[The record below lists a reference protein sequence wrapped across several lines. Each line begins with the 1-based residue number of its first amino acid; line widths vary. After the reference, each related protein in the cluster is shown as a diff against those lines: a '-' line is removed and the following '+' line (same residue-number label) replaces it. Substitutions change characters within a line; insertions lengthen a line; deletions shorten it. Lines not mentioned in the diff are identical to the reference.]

1 MWDFLDKM
9 NYNLL
14 YSFADNIAG
23 NTTYNMWNSKDEYEQ
38 KQNILY
44 LIWFIYR
51 YILGCETLEEALKLD
66 GIAILSYFNLYTTC
80 FTRGQ
85 IFLGGGELKICL
97 SRKNDVQIIL
107 EILYN
112 RYGFLEQLDCFYRHQ
127 KNKKDRRSEK
137 CLMLREMYITLR
149 GNETRAK

>member
-14 YSFADNIAG
+14 YCFADNVAG
-23 NTTYNMWNSKDEYEQ
+23 NTTYNVWNSKDEYEQ

-51 YILGCETLEEALKLD
+51 YILQCETLDDALNID
-66 GIAILSYFNLYTTC
+66 GISVLSYFNLYTSC

-85 IFLGGGELKICL
+85 LFLGGGEYKICL
-97 SRKNDVQIIL
+97 SRRNDINVIL

-112 RYGFLEQLDCFYRHQ
+112 RYEFPEQLDCFLRHQ

-137 CLMLREMYITLR
+137 CLMLKDLYIKLR
-149 GNETRAK
+149 VK